1 MGGARLSG
9 VHNCRRFL
17 DRALA
22 PEVMFP
28 SPQRLKPAHFQ
39 ILTAPLKRCS
49 TLSTQGETALEIA
62 MAAAV
67 MLAYY
72 PDFGTCC
79 HRVMPA
85 SRDKIMVPFLVRRGN
100 ALGQAPTVVL

>member
-49 TLSTQGETALEIA
+49 TLSTQGETALAGSTPPCYTTITKA
-62 MAAAV
+62 LQKTAVTAARTYPTPAV
-67 MLAYY
+67 AYD
-72 PDFGTCC
+72 PARATC
-79 HRVMPA
+79 V
-85 SRDKIMVPFLVRRGN
+85 G
-100 ALGQAPTVVL
+100 

>member
-17 DRALA
+17 DRALS

-28 SPQRLKPAHFQ
+28 SAQRLKPAHFQ

-49 TLSTQGETALEIA
+49 TLSTQGETALAGGTPPGSTTITKA
-62 MAAAV
+62 PRGLRLPLRAPIQDLLGRMTLRAQ
-67 MLAYY
+67 LA
-72 PDFGTCC
+72 
-79 HRVMPA
+79 
-85 SRDKIMVPFLVRRGN
+85 
-100 ALGQAPTVVL
+100 